1 MLHAEVMEMAEY
13 TVQQLAKLA
22 GVSVR
27 TLHYYDE
34 IGLLAPSLRTAAGYR
49 MYGERELLR
58 LQQLLFFRELDVPLH
73 EIGKI
78 LDDPAFDPVEAL
90 GAHRARLEQRLGR
103 LHRLLATIDH
113 TIARYRGEHEMV
125 NDRDLY
131 EGFSDEQIARYERE
145 VRESYDPKLVA
156 ESRQRLKKLTKA
168 DWQVVKQQGENA
180 TRAIADLMHLAPA
193 AVEVQ
198 QAVARHHAWINDNF
212 YECSAETYEGLG
224 RMYADSPDFRAYY
237 DSFAENLADFMAA
250 AMAHYARHGIQSKE

>member
-1 MLHAEVMEMAEY
+1 MMAEY
-13 TVQQLAKLA
+13 TIQKLAKLA
-22 GVSVR
+22 SISVR

-34 IGLLAPSLRTAAGYR
+34 IGLLVPSLRTAAGYR

-58 LQQLLFFRELDVPLH
+58 LQQVLFFRELDVPLH

-90 GAHRARLEQRLGR
+90 GTHRARLEQRLGR
-103 LHRLLATIDH
+103 LHRLLETIDH
-113 TIARYRGEHEMV
+113 TIACYRGEHEMV
-125 NDRDLY
+125 SDSDLY

-168 DWQVVKQQGENA
+168 EWQAVKQQGEDA
-180 TRAIADLMHLAPA
+180 TRTIAALMHLPA
-193 AVEVQ
+193 ESAEVQ

-212 YECSAETYEGLG
+212 YECSAEMYEGLA

-237 DSFAENLADFMAA
+237 DAFAVNLADFMAA
-250 AMAHYARHGIQSKE
+250 AMVHFARHSLRPKE